1 MPLYFDIGTGDSDGT
16 WQGFAGVGYKFKKF
30 NTILAYRYLDY
41 NFDESNQVMED
52 LNVKGLFLGFMF
64 KF

>member
-1 MPLYFDIGTGDSDGT
+1 MGSFYG
-16 WQGFAGVGYKFKKF
+16 QRAGNIKFNAVGYKFNKF

-41 NFDESNQVMED
+41 NFDESNRVMEE
-52 LNVKGLFLGFMF
+52 LNVKGPFLGFMF